1 MGRPRYN
8 LIVKMMKMTFAAAF
22 LAVASVAGATS
33 SDDAFG
39 AIASDI
45 NESVAKI
52 VAAQAKR
59 SREAKPDPKTTTCT
73 PAQIDAAYAALPVC
87 EATIKKAFGITLRDF
102 KGVIIK
108 GFSRDAGLV
117 LLTTTDAYFYHEDC
131 DICAAVERCSLKD
144 GSLSN
149 FKTAHSVDCGDLA
162 PLLKKN
168 VAYSACPLK
177 P

>member
-1 MGRPRYN
+1 MNRLKAP
-8 LIVKMMKMTFAAAF
+8 LFAFVLLAA
-22 LAVASVAGATS
+22 LASVAPAS
-33 SDDAFG
+33 PSDDAFN
-39 AIASDI
+39 SLVKDI

-59 SREAKPDPKTTTCT
+59 SQELKSDPKAVSCT
-73 PAQIDAAYAALPVC
+73 PRQIDAAYAALPLC
-87 EATIKKAFGITLRDF
+87 EATLKKVLGADVRDF
-102 KGVIIK
+102 KGVLSK
-108 GFSRDAGLV
+108 GFTRDGFSLV
-117 LLTTTDAYFYHEDC
+117 LLTTTDAFFYHEDC

-162 PLLKKN
+162 PLLKKT
-168 VAYSACPLK
+168 VAYSACPLT

>member
-1 MGRPRYN
+1 M
-8 LIVKMMKMTFAAAF
+8 LKMTLRAAL
-22 LAVASVAGATS
+22 LASFASVCGATS
-33 SDDAFG
+33 SDDAFNS
-39 AIASDI
+39 ITNDI
-45 NESVAKI
+45 NESVSKI

-59 SREAKPDPKTTTCT
+59 SFAPKADPKATSCT

-87 EATIKKAFGITLRDF
+87 AAAMKKAFGVSVVDF
-102 KGVIIK
+102 RGVVNK
-108 GFSRDAGLV
+108 GFTRGGPSLV

-144 GSLSN
+144 GAILT
-149 FKTAHSVDCGDLA
+149 FKTAHSVDCADLA

>member
-1 MGRPRYN
+1 
-8 LIVKMMKMTFAAAF
+8 MKMTLAAAL
-22 LAVASVAGATS
+22 LASLSTFCGATS
-33 SDDAFG
+33 SDDAFNS
-39 AIASDI
+39 ITNDI
-45 NESVAKI
+45 NDSVAKI

-59 SREAKPDPKTTTCT
+59 SHAPKLDPKTVSCT

-87 EATIKKAFGITLRDF
+87 AASLKKAFGVSVLDF
-102 KGVIIK
+102 KGVVNK
-108 GFSRDAGLV
+108 GFTRGGPSLV

-131 DICAAVERCSLKD
+131 DICAEVTRCSLKD
-144 GSLSN
+144 GALST
-149 FKTAHSVDCGDLA
+149 FKAAHSVDCADLA

>member
-1 MGRPRYN
+1 
-8 LIVKMMKMTFAAAF
+8 MMKMTLVALLLAPLSTFSGAA
-22 LAVASVAGATS
+22 S
-33 SDDAFG
+33 SDDAFN
-39 AIASDI
+39 SVTNDI
-45 NESVAKI
+45 NDSVAKI

-59 SREAKPDPKTTTCT
+59 SFVPKGDPKTVNST
-73 PAQIDAAYAALPVC
+73 PAQIDAAYAALPIC
-87 EATIKKAFGITLRDF
+87 AASMKKAFGVSVVDYR
-102 KGVIIK
+102 GVVNK
-108 GFSRDAGLV
+108 GFTRGGPSLV

-144 GSLSN
+144 GAISN

>member
-1 MGRPRYN
+1 
-8 LIVKMMKMTFAAAF
+8 MKMTLAAAL
-22 LAVASVAGATS
+22 LASFATVAGATS
-33 SDDAFG
+33 SDDAFNS
-39 AIASDI
+39 ITNDI
-45 NESVAKI
+45 NDSVARI

-59 SREAKPDPKTTTCT
+59 SYAPKIDPKAVSCT

-87 EATIKKAFGITLRDF
+87 AASMKKAFGVSVVDY
-102 KGVIIK
+102 KGVVIK
-108 GFSRDAGLV
+108 GFTRGGPSLV

-131 DICAAVERCSLKD
+131 DICAEVTRCSLKD
-144 GSLSN
+144 GALST
-149 FKTAHSVDCGDLA
+149 FKAAHSVDCGDLA